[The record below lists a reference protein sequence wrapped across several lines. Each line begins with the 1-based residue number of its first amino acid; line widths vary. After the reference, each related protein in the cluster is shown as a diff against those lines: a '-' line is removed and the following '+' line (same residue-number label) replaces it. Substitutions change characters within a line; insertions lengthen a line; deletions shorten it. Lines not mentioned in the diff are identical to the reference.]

1 MPDFRTFNLPELYDL
16 LAVYTKIYTRMLS
29 LNISP
34 SEQFLYTKG
43 IVEELQAEIQ
53 SRIENM
59 ENESNG
65 AVDDLIPAIA

>member
-1 MPDFRTFNLPELYDL
+1 
-16 LAVYTKIYTRMLS
+16 MLS

-34 SEQFLYTKG
+34 SGQFLYTKE

-65 AVDDLIPAIA
+65 SVDDLIPAIA